1 VVAERLEAAMAR
13 RCLENAEL
21 EALWTSAALVR
32 DSVLGDTSGSSSL
45 AASLAKLAEEA
56 ENPD

>member
-1 VVAERLEAAMAR
+1 MAR

-32 DSVLGDTSGSSSL
+32 DSVLGDTGGSSSL